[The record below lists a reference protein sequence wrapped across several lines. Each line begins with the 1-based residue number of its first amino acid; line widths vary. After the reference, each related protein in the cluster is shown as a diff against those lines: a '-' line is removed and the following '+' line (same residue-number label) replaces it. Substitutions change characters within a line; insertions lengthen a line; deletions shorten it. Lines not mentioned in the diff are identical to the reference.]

1 MAQQPSTPVKVP
13 ASATTYSPATL
24 DPDLRSQINTILLRD
39 GHVSKCVL
47 HLPSST
53 VLCLPPTHSVSTLLL
68 ATSLSSFC
76 LSVHIA
82 STNGP
87 RIQERLLHTLN
98 SNASNWPTALQD
110 HALTLLRSG
119 QVQTF
124 PALLRQVLDD
134 IQEASSASTTSPNKP
149 KPKANGTSG
158 TGDKSALAVPQVVV
172 DEVLSVT
179 RECLKDVC
187 EIEEP
192 NGRVN

>member
-39 GHVSKCVL
+39 GHVSK
-47 HLPSST
+47 
-53 VLCLPPTHSVSTLLL
+53 
-68 ATSLSSFC
+68 
-76 LSVHIA
+76 
-82 STNGP
+82 
-87 RIQERLLHTLN
+87 IQERLLHTLN

-134 IQEASSASTTSPNKP
+134 IQEASAASSSSTSPNKS
-149 KPKANGTSG
+149 KPKANGVNG
-158 TGDKSALAVPQVVV
+158 TAADKSALAVPQVVV